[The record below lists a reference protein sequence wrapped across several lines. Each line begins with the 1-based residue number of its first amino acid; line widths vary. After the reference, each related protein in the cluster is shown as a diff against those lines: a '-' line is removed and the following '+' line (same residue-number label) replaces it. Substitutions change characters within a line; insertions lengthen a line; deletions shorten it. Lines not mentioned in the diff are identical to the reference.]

1 MASSSSAASS
11 SSSMPFF
18 LRSRGWTSVGRA
30 RSATRQSSAAAT
42 SSATAPSTSAAPAA
56 SRGAGKPSKASRATT
71 SGRWR
76 WPARPASA
84 KRPPSTRAATK
95 ASSDPPASVAAV
107 QSYRARTSRRRARAG
122 ASRAPRSV
130 AARAAAS
137 PIARASSAGAVGR
150 AWTCS
155 ATCAARRG
163 GARARRRRDFRAGRD
178 GLLEDV
184 LGLVEGVAEG
194 LRPGRRRR
202 RRRPGRRRGRLRA
215 VPVVEERELLG
226 RDRAPARP
234 RAAQLRARDEV
245 AQRELD
251 GAVRPVAPR
260 VALPQHRGG
269 AAPLHDGRDRRLVE
283 RAGAHAFDEARRV
296 AALQLGADDVLE
308 RADEGRAA
316 PRVEVRRA
324 PGAILVDEGP
334 VVHQANEKAPL
345 SFAVL
350 QQVQIGAAG
359 TYGTYLRYGTYGP
372 TDRTVGPTAGYSS
385 IVEITRIVKLR

>member
-1 MASSSSAASS
+1 M
-11 SSSMPFF
+11 
-18 LRSRGWTSVGRA
+18 
-30 RSATRQSSAAAT
+30 
-42 SSATAPSTSAAPAA
+42 
-56 SRGAGKPSKASRATT
+56 
-71 SGRWR
+71 
-76 WPARPASA
+76 
-84 KRPPSTRAATK
+84 
-95 ASSDPPASVAAV
+95 

-130 AARAAAS
+130 AARASAS
-137 PIARASSAGAVGR
+137 PIARVSSAGAVGR

-372 TDRTVGPTAGYSS
+372 TVP
-385 IVEITRIVKLR
+385 

>member
-1 MASSSSAASS
+1 M
-11 SSSMPFF
+11 
-18 LRSRGWTSVGRA
+18 
-30 RSATRQSSAAAT
+30 
-42 SSATAPSTSAAPAA
+42 
-56 SRGAGKPSKASRATT
+56 
-71 SGRWR
+71 
-76 WPARPASA
+76 
-84 KRPPSTRAATK
+84 
-95 ASSDPPASVAAV
+95 

-163 GARARRRRDFRAGRD
+163 GGARARRRRGFRAGRD

>member
-1 MASSSSAASS
+1 M
-11 SSSMPFF
+11 
-18 LRSRGWTSVGRA
+18 
-30 RSATRQSSAAAT
+30 
-42 SSATAPSTSAAPAA
+42 
-56 SRGAGKPSKASRATT
+56 
-71 SGRWR
+71 
-76 WPARPASA
+76 
-84 KRPPSTRAATK
+84 
-95 ASSDPPASVAAV
+95 
-107 QSYRARTSRRRARAG
+107 
-122 ASRAPRSV
+122 
-130 AARAAAS
+130 
-137 PIARASSAGAVGR
+137 
-150 AWTCS
+150 
-155 ATCAARRG
+155 
-163 GARARRRRDFRAGRD
+163 GARARRRRGFRAGRD

-359 TYGTYLRYGTYGP
+359 ELRYLRRYLRY
-372 TDRTVGPTAGYSS
+372 
-385 IVEITRIVKLR
+385 LRPYRRYLRPGIQV

>member
-1 MASSSSAASS
+1 M
-11 SSSMPFF
+11 
-18 LRSRGWTSVGRA
+18 
-30 RSATRQSSAAAT
+30 
-42 SSATAPSTSAAPAA
+42 
-56 SRGAGKPSKASRATT
+56 
-71 SGRWR
+71 
-76 WPARPASA
+76 
-84 KRPPSTRAATK
+84 
-95 ASSDPPASVAAV
+95 
-107 QSYRARTSRRRARAG
+107 
-122 ASRAPRSV
+122 
-130 AARAAAS
+130 
-137 PIARASSAGAVGR
+137 
-150 AWTCS
+150 
-155 ATCAARRG
+155 
-163 GARARRRRDFRAGRD
+163 
-178 GLLEDV
+178 
-184 LGLVEGVAEG
+184 
-194 LRPGRRRR
+194 
-202 RRRPGRRRGRLRA
+202 
-215 VPVVEERELLG
+215 
-226 RDRAPARP
+226 
-234 RAAQLRARDEV
+234 

-359 TYGTYLRYGTYGP
+359 TYGTYLRYGTVGTYGP
-372 TDRTVGPTAGYSS
+372 TDRTVGTYGRVFKYS
-385 IVEITRIVKLR
+385 

>member
-1 MASSSSAASS
+1 M
-11 SSSMPFF
+11 
-18 LRSRGWTSVGRA
+18 
-30 RSATRQSSAAAT
+30 
-42 SSATAPSTSAAPAA
+42 
-56 SRGAGKPSKASRATT
+56 
-71 SGRWR
+71 
-76 WPARPASA
+76 
-84 KRPPSTRAATK
+84 
-95 ASSDPPASVAAV
+95 
-107 QSYRARTSRRRARAG
+107 
-122 ASRAPRSV
+122 
-130 AARAAAS
+130 
-137 PIARASSAGAVGR
+137 
-150 AWTCS
+150 
-155 ATCAARRG
+155 
-163 GARARRRRDFRAGRD
+163 
-178 GLLEDV
+178 
-184 LGLVEGVAEG
+184 
-194 LRPGRRRR
+194 
-202 RRRPGRRRGRLRA
+202 
-215 VPVVEERELLG
+215 
-226 RDRAPARP
+226 
-234 RAAQLRARDEV
+234 

-350 QQVQIGAAG
+350 QPVQIGAAEVRYSSTYGTVG
-359 TYGTYLRYGTYGP
+359 TYGTYGA
-372 TDRTVGPTAGYSS
+372 VPTAGYSS

>member
-1 MASSSSAASS
+1 M
-11 SSSMPFF
+11 
-18 LRSRGWTSVGRA
+18 
-30 RSATRQSSAAAT
+30 
-42 SSATAPSTSAAPAA
+42 
-56 SRGAGKPSKASRATT
+56 
-71 SGRWR
+71 
-76 WPARPASA
+76 
-84 KRPPSTRAATK
+84 
-95 ASSDPPASVAAV
+95 
-107 QSYRARTSRRRARAG
+107 
-122 ASRAPRSV
+122 
-130 AARAAAS
+130 
-137 PIARASSAGAVGR
+137 
-150 AWTCS
+150 
-155 ATCAARRG
+155 
-163 GARARRRRDFRAGRD
+163 
-178 GLLEDV
+178 
-184 LGLVEGVAEG
+184 
-194 LRPGRRRR
+194 
-202 RRRPGRRRGRLRA
+202 
-215 VPVVEERELLG
+215 
-226 RDRAPARP
+226 
-234 RAAQLRARDEV
+234 

-350 QQVQIGAAG
+350 LQQVQIGAAG

-372 TDRTVGPTAGYSS
+372 TDCTVGTYGRVFKYS
-385 IVEITRIVKLR
+385 